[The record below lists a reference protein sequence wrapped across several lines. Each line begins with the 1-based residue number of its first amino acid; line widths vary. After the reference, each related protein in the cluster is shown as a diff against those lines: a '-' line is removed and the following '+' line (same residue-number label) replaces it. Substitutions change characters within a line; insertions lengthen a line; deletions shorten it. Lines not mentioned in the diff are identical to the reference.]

1 MIGHHFDIT
10 WAYVKKLTSIN
21 SREEHPYDGM
31 PNNLLYDVAK
41 SMGWK
46 LTHGKDREEL

>member
-10 WAYVKKLTSIN
+10 WAYIKKLTSIN
-21 SREEHPYDGM
+21 PREEHPFDGM

-41 SMGWK
+41 ING
-46 LTHGKDREEL
+46 LET